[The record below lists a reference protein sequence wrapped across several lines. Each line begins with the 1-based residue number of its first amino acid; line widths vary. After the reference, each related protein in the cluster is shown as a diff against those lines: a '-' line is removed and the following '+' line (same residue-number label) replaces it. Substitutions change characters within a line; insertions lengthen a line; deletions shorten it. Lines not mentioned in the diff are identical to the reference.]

1 MTMKDKMKA
10 LLMQNGMFESEAEQ
24 VMEMAKNDT
33 RLADMKS
40 RWNDDIEGYPP
51 QLLSSIWFS
60 VKRNA
65 LLWIDANIPQAFYR
79 NMFI

>member
-33 RLADMKS
+33 CLTDMKN

-51 QLLSSIWFS
+51 PLLKVVWFG
-60 VKRNA
+60 VKKNA
-65 LLWIDANIPQAFYR
+65 LLWIDANIPQAYYR
-79 NMFI
+79 NFFI

>member
-51 QLLSSIWFS
+51 QLLNVVWFS

-65 LLWIDANIPQAFYR
+65 LLWIDANIPQAYYR
-79 NMFI
+79 NFFI